1 VRAESEIARAGV
13 AQEASKAEARSSRTS
28 KNETHQTQ
36 PEPTPARGSAIRLSA
51 ASSGAVLFK
60 LRLSAS
66 EWRFA
71 LRSFTAKVVLF
82 WLSELVICQWD
93 QERWVCNVVRK
104 GFIPCLITFALM
116 DLLVIPQIRRRW
128 NR

>member
-1 VRAESEIARAGV
+1 MRAEREVALAGV
-13 AQEASKAEARSSRTS
+13 AQDVSKAKASRRRIG
-28 KNETHQTQ
+28 KDETHQTQ
-36 PEPTPARGSAIRLSA
+36 LEPTPARGAAIRLSA

-93 QERWVCNVVRK
+93 QERWVCNDVGK

-116 DLLVIPQIRRRW
+116 DLLVIPPLRRRW
-128 NR
+128 DR

>member
-1 VRAESEIARAGV
+1 M
-13 AQEASKAEARSSRTS
+13 
-28 KNETHQTQ
+28 
-36 PEPTPARGSAIRLSA
+36 P
-51 ASSGAVLFK
+51 FK

-71 LRSFTAKVVLF
+71 LTSFATKVSLF

-93 QERWVCNVVRK
+93 QERWACNVVGK

-116 DLLVIPQIRRRW
+116 DLLVIPQIRRLR

>member
-1 VRAESEIARAGV
+1 M
-13 AQEASKAEARSSRTS
+13 
-28 KNETHQTQ
+28 
-36 PEPTPARGSAIRLSA
+36 P
-51 ASSGAVLFK
+51 FK

-71 LRSFTAKVVLF
+71 LTSFAAKVGLF

-93 QERWVCNVVRK
+93 QERWVCNVVEK

-116 DLLVIPQIRRRW
+116 DLLVIPPIRRLRTAEIQ
-128 NR
+128 NLGLKKGLITFMSRVLQDQAKQ

>member
-1 VRAESEIARAGV
+1 MRAESEVARAGV
-13 AQEASKAEARSSRTS
+13 DQAASKAEARSRRIS
-28 KNETHQTQ
+28 KDETHQTQ
-36 PEPTPARGSAIRLSA
+36 PEPTLVRGSAIRLSA
-51 ASSGAVLFK
+51 ASSGAVLLK

-66 EWRFA
+66 EWRLALTSFA
-71 LRSFTAKVVLF
+71 AKVSLF

-93 QERWVCNVVRK
+93 QERWVCNVAGK

-116 DLLVIPQIRRRW
+116 DLLVIPQIRRLR

>member
-1 VRAESEIARAGV
+1 MRAESEVARAGA
-13 AQEASKAEARSSRTS
+13 AQAASKAKARSRRIS
-28 KNETHQTQ
+28 KGETHQTQ
-36 PEPTPARGSAIRLSA
+36 PEPTLVRLRHQTF
-51 ASSGAVLFK
+51 SSFKGAVPFK

-71 LRSFTAKVVLF
+71 LTSFAVKVVLF

-93 QERWVCNVVRK
+93 QERWVCNVVGK
-104 GFIPCLITFALM
+104 GFMPCLITFALM
-116 DLLVIPQIRRRW
+116 DLLVIPQIRRLR